1 MAGERRRD
9 YMVSKRVH
17 FLYMLTWVLSLLLV
31 AAFGGLVYTL
41 VQLPDNVV
49 RSVGL
54 ILNVVNP
61 FLLLGVLAFVIVCTS
76 LALGVYT
83 ILHTHRLMGS
93 AYRIGVVLREIN
105 EGKPTR
111 VHLRD
116 GDFFLDIADEINRL
130 ADVHQG
136 TKPAGGAGAPAGSP
150 APEAGA
156 GPAQSA
162 PST

>member
-17 FLYMLTWVLSLLLV
+17 FLYMLTWINSLLLV

-41 VQLPDNVV
+41 LQAPDTV
-49 RSVGL
+49 RQVPPL
-54 ILNVVNP
+54 FNLVNP

-93 AYRIGVVLREIN
+93 AYRIGVVLRELN

-116 GDFFLDIADEINRL
+116 GDFFMDIADEINRL
-130 ADVHQG
+130 ADAHQG
-136 TKPAGGAGAPAGSP
+136 SAGSTSPGSASPATSP
-150 APEAGA
+150 APTGSS
-156 GPAQSA
+156 PASPA
-162 PST
+162 

>member
-1 MAGERRRD
+1 
-9 YMVSKRVH
+9 MVSKRVH

-31 AAFGGLVYTL
+31 AAFGGLVYSL
-41 VQLPDNVV
+41 VQAPDNVV
-49 RSVGL
+49 RSVPPLLG
-54 ILNVVNP
+54 VVNP

-136 TKPAGGAGAPAGSP
+136 AAAKPAGTPPGGGAEPAAGGAQAPAPTG
-150 APEAGA
+150 
-156 GPAQSA
+156 
-162 PST
+162 

>member
-17 FLYMLTWVLSLLLV
+17 FLYMLTWINSLLLV
-31 AAFGGLVYTL
+31 AAFGGLVYSL
-41 VQLPDNVV
+41 LQAPEAV
-49 RSVGL
+49 RQVPPLFGL
-54 ILNVVNP
+54 VNP

-76 LALGVYT
+76 LLLGVYT

-93 AYRIGVVLREIN
+93 AYRIGVVLREVN

-130 ADVHQG
+130 ADNHQG
-136 TKPAGGAGAPAGSP
+136 AAKASGAPAETGGAPAAGAPA
-150 APEAGA
+150 AG
-156 GPAQSA
+156 
-162 PST
+162 

>member
-41 VQLPDNVV
+41 VQAPDNVV
-49 RSVGL
+49 RNVPPL
-54 ILNVVNP
+54 LNLVNP

-130 ADVHQG
+130 ADAHQG
-136 TKPAGGAGAPAGSP
+136 AKPATPPAPAGEGAGGAAAQPA
-150 APEAGA
+150 
-156 GPAQSA
+156 A
-162 PST
+162 PSA

>member
-17 FLYMLTWVLSLLLV
+17 FLYMLTWINSLLLV

-41 VQLPDNVV
+41 LQAPDAV
-49 RSVGL
+49 RQVAPLFGL
-54 ILNVVNP
+54 VNP

-93 AYRIGVVLREIN
+93 AYRIGVVLRELN

-116 GDFFLDIADEINRL
+116 GDFFMDIADEINRL
-130 ADVHQG
+130 ADSHQG
-136 TKPAGGAGAPAGSP
+136 TAGTVSPGSTSP
-150 APEAGA
+150 APAAGGGGAPTA
-156 GPAQSA
+156 GTAK
-162 PST
+162 